1 MEKLVVTL
9 TLMLMIC
16 LSSEAQIVSETKKI
30 MRLHFYLHDVLGA
43 DSATDWTVAQCKLT
57 NVLPLSFGKVL
68 VLDNLVTSE
77 PELDSGEVGRMQG
90 TVAMA
95 DLRETALV
103 MLINL
108 VFTKGEFEGS
118 TLSILGRNPLAVKSR
133 EASIVAGTGAFRMA
147 TGYIITSTYYKD
159 PTNVRSVFEYTAVVH
174 HMDPNVNRSTY

>member
-57 NVLPLSFGKVL
+57 NVLPLSFGMVL

-118 TLSILGRNPLAVKSR
+118 TLSISSAVNIWPPSRGSLPSWPAPVPLGWPRVISSLALIIKTLLMFVVFLSKLRS
-133 EASIVAGTGAFRMA
+133 SIIWIQRQAL
-147 TGYIITSTYYKD
+147 K
-159 PTNVRSVFEYTAVVH
+159 
-174 HMDPNVNRSTY
+174 